1 MYVEFTRFGA
11 VHRRRTARAEA
22 TCRCPVSGP
31 FPSYSRRTAAVSWLD
46 YSTSSAR
53 SLRSG
58 LSGQIQEIYY
68 HIMMS
73 TRHFIT
79 IKPLGRSSQFGSRV
93 RREECR
99 GYRRTQKI
107 PRVENNNNKNVIY
120 TLNSVTNGFSYIQ
133 TPSILSFSS

>member
-11 VHRRRTARAEA
+11 VHRRRIARAEA

-31 FPSYSRRTAAVSWLD
+31 FPSYSRRTAAVLWLD
-46 YSTSSAR
+46 YSISPER

-68 HIMMS
+68 HIIIRI
-73 TRHFIT
+73 RHIT
-79 IKPLGRSSQFGSRV
+79 IKSLGRSKFGSGGDRV
-93 RREECR
+93 RREENW
-99 GYRRTQKI
+99 YIRTQKI

-120 TLNSVTNGFSYIQ
+120 MLNSVTNGFSYIQ